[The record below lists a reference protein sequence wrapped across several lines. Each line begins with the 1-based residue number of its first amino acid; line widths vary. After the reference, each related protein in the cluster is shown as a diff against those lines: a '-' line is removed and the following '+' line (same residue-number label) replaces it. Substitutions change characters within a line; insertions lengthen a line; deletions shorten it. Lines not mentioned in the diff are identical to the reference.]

1 MVFGRTRRDKGKKQV
16 VLAAKDYVA
25 ANVPRVQNGIEV
37 DVELLRR
44 LGLMMTRKS
53 SRKKNIKYAK
63 IQELWSSFDVR
74 PS

>member
-1 MVFGRTRRDKGKKQV
+1 MFGWTNRDKGKKQV
-16 VLAAKDYVA
+16 VLVAKDYVA
-25 ANVPRVQNGIEV
+25 ANVPRVQNGIEL

-53 SRKKNIKYAK
+53 SRKKNIKYTK